1 MVMVFG
7 GPATAVAAEETL
19 LYAPRPAGQV
29 TAPPSPADGVLVK
42 RLTIKRGD
50 TLYKLSRTYNGKG
63 TYYPQILLFNDI
75 ADPNLIYA
83 GKMLLVPLS
92 PRREAAAASP
102 QPPSPA
108 APGTEQPALPKVQK
122 PPSPKPAVKSRPA
135 APVQPAAATPSPAS
149 RTAEQVLYS
158 KAITAYQH
166 ERYQQAMDGFS
177 RFLARY
183 PKSPLAPDA
192 ALYKAEALLKLSGE

>member
-83 GKMLLVPLS
+83 GATLLVPLS

-108 APGTEQPALPKVQK
+108 APRTEQPT
-122 PPSPKPAVKSRPA
+122 PPRPSVKSRPA
-135 APVQPAAATPSPAS
+135 APVQPAAAATPPPSPAS